1 MAEIDPVDAAVT
13 LEKLIE
19 VLHGL
24 SVIQTLLT
32 DELNTVSERVTD
44 IETTLAFLQKSLNV

>member
-1 MAEIDPVDAAVT
+1 MAEIDPVDAALT